1 MRKLKS
7 ISTTAAGRAAMVAG
21 CSLAADGVVQVLHT
35 QRHAG
40 SRVVG
45 LAGNLNLAFFAIGL
59 IAMAPALIA
68 LARYGRSSVAEKG
81 GLAAAAGVSLLA
93 LGCLSSIVNQHD
105 LAIFPAIAG
114 VANLAWLGGSVVLG
128 VSLKRAG
135 RVSTAVSV
143 GLPIAWILSIPL
155 STLGGSLI
163 SGAYFLTIGYLL
175 VNQAIERHSTTAIV
189 SPV

>member
-21 CSLAADGVVQVLHT
+21 CFLAADGVVQVLHS

-68 LARYGRSSVAEKG
+68 LVRYGRSPIAEKA

-114 VANLAWLGGSVVLG
+114 VANLAWLGGSIVLG

-135 RVSTAVSV
+135 RVSTAVAV
-143 GLPIAWILSIPL
+143 GLPVAWVVSIPL
-155 STLGGSLI
+155 STLGGGLI
-163 SGAYFLTIGYLL
+163 SGAYFLVIGYLL
-175 VNQAIERHSTTAIV
+175 VNQAIERPTAAAIV
-189 SPV
+189 SPS